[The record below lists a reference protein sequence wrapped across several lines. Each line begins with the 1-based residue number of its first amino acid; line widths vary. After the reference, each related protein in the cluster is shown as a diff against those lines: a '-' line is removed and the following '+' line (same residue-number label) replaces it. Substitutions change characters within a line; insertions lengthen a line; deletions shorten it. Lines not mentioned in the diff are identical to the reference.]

1 MECHHEWNNDRLA
14 GNEVDA
20 MKVVLVEDNP
30 TDQRLVQIALAE
42 VASVEVELES
52 VDNLAGLQTAVTDG
66 FEPDVILLDLNLPD
80 STGLR
85 TVKRVLEM
93 VPRVP
98 IIVLTGLSDEDLGVA
113 AMKLGAQD
121 FLVKGQLFGKMLTRS
136 MYHAIERNRILLEL
150 QDTIAQLQPAP

>member
-1 MECHHEWNNDRLA
+1 
-14 GNEVDA
+14 
-20 MKVVLVEDNP
+20 MKVALVEDNP
-30 TDQRLVQIALAE
+30 TDVRLVQIAMAE
-42 VASVEVELES
+42 VASVDIELET
-52 VDNLAGLQTAVTDG
+52 VGDLEGLKATVNGG
-66 FEPDVILLDLNLPD
+66 FQPEVILLDLNLPD

-98 IIVLTGLSDEDLGVA
+98 IIVLTGLADEDLGVA

-136 MYHAIERNRILLEL
+136 MYHAIERNRILIEL
-150 QDTIAQLQPAP
+150 QDTIAKLQPAP

>member
-1 MECHHEWNNDRLA
+1 
-14 GNEVDA
+14 